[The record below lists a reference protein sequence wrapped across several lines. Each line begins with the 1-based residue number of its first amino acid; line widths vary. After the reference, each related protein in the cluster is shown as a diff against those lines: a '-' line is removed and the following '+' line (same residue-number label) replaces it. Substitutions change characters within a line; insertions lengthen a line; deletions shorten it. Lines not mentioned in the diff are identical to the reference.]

1 VTRNILVIDD
11 DPDLRETLVLLLA
24 DHAVTVTAVGSGRE
38 GLAVLADGSPPDL
51 ILLDLMMPE
60 MNGWQFLEHVRAD
73 AALASI
79 PVVIMTAHP
88 AVDPLPAPVKE
99 TLRKPFSGATLLATI
114 ARHASPG

>member
-60 MNGWQFLEHVRAD
+60 MNGWQFLEHLRSD
-73 AALASI
+73 AALGAGSEEYL
-79 PVVIMTAHP
+79 
-88 AVDPLPAPVKE
+88 AVFHWDNWGQTPIKLIE
-99 TLRKPFSGATLLATI
+99 RISHHGIEQCTD
-114 ARHASPG
+114 